1 MIGIGATA
9 KPEVLAL
16 ISPIRRSGEK
26 MLYRNLL
33 LVIHIAAVGAW
44 LGANVIQALVPGLI
58 GPESAAASAWFR
70 ATEKLSGRFYIPV
83 GVTVL
88 LSGILLVLNSE
99 IYSFGSAFVAIGF
112 LAIIVGAVLGSVV
125 FGPKSRA
132 IADAIDSG
140 DTTLARTTRE
150 STGRFGILDTL
161 VLLFTIYAMV
171 AKLGI

>member
-1 MIGIGATA
+1 
-9 KPEVLAL
+9 
-16 ISPIRRSGEK
+16 

-33 LVIHIAAVGAW
+33 LVVHIAAVGAW
-44 LGANVIQALVPGLI
+44 LGANVMQALIPGLI

-88 LSGILLVLNSE
+88 ITGILLVLDAPA
-99 IYSFGSAFVAIGF
+99 YGFGTVFVTIGF
-112 LAIIVGAVLGSVV
+112 VAIIVGAVLGSTV

-140 DTTLARTTRE
+140 DTTLAASTRE
-150 STGRFGILDTL
+150 STGRWGIVDTL

-171 AKLGI
+171 AKLGV